1 MVVLWLLMHQ
11 GICFDKCISHMNIV
25 IQLVHKSSVG
35 INRYLIFF
43 RQFHTKILKTTE
55 KLLKILWNIL
65 FDSEFIRG
73 CLIKK

>member
-1 MVVLWLLMHQ
+1 MVVLWLFMHQ

-25 IQLVHKSSVG
+25 IPLVNKGGVN
-35 INRYLIFF
+35 INHYLIFL
-43 RQFHTKILKTTE
+43 RQFYTKILMTTE